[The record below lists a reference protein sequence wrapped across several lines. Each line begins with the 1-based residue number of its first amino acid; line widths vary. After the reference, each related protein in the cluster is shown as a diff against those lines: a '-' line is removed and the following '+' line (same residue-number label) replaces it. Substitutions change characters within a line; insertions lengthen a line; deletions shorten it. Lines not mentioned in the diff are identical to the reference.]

1 MRIIIKE
8 NQYKA
13 LYNSLNEQW
22 PGLVTALRNLFS
34 SDPNTYRNLARNL
47 DNLLLGN
54 PPKVRRRLTPTAGSS
69 YTLNDGQAILQAYMR
84 GHLTTD
90 EAAEV
95 VKSIF
100 KSATDEEII
109 NSVGKYFV
117 EVDSE
122 FVRKFRTG
130 SLSFDDLTQEYGA
143 RQAQAIRKALLEVSP
158 LSYKYI
164 TIFGDLNPDVAARII
179 DKALT
184 HAASKNVNI
193 ALKATSDKGKEIVLT
208 NREDILPAVISGK
221 LTDFYELKKMIIN
234 SIPTGPVANPDPALT
249 FVKNK
254 IISDLT
260 ADDLIKGF
268 EGKSIQE
275 IKSSIAKDGITNPE
289 VASAI
294 FRKLNPFG
302 GAVDAFWKGIGA
314 DSAGK
319 MITRIMLNK
328 AAISSAQNANPVFKN
343 IDQEDFKKL
352 LVWSVT
358 GIGDYQ
364 KVRSIL
370 STFGKGPATANVLG
384 QYVYAYIS
392 SSITVFALKT
402 LWMAIKSIF
411 SDKQIFPNEWT
422 AWAAFLQQEF
432 LNSNNFMT
440 GPIGRILL
448 ELGQW
453 MWNKSPG
460 GKLPVQVYQIL
471 DKLQELIGI
480 AEKKVE
486 DARENLPL
494 NPDGTIVQTS
504 SEETEIEPR

>member
-8 NQYKA
+8 NQYKT

-34 SDPNTYRNLARNL
+34 SDPNTYRYLARNL

-109 NSVGKYFV
+109 KSIGKYFV
-117 EVDSE
+117 EVDSD

-158 LSYKYI
+158 LSYKYV
-164 TIFGDLNPDVAARII
+164 TVFGDLNPDVAARII

-193 ALKATSDKGKEIVLT
+193 ALKATSDKGKEVVLT
-208 NREDILPAVISGK
+208 NREDILPAVISGR

-254 IISDLT
+254 IIADLT
-260 ADDLIKGF
+260 ADDLIKVF
-268 EGKSIQE
+268 EGKSLQE
-275 IKSSIAKDGITNPE
+275 IKSSINKDGITNPE

-294 FRKLNPFG
+294 FRKLNPAG
-302 GAVDAFWKGIGA
+302 GAVDAFWKGLGA

-319 MITRIMLNK
+319 IILRILMNK
-328 AAISSAQNANPVFKN
+328 MSISSVQTANPVFKN

-352 LVWSVT
+352 LVWSLT

-364 KVRSIL
+364 KVRSIIN
-370 STFGKGPATANVLG
+370 TFGKGPGAANALG

-392 SSITVFALKT
+392 SSFTVFLLKT
-402 LWMAIKSIF
+402 LAMAITSAF
-411 SDKQIFPNEWT
+411 SEKQIFPNEWT
-422 AWAAFLQQEF
+422 AWAAFVQQEF
-432 LNSNNFMT
+432 LKKDNLFA
-440 GPIGRILL
+440 GPIGRILF
-448 ELGQW
+448 ELGQFVW
-453 MWNKSPG
+453 EKSPG
-460 GKLPVQVYQIL
+460 GRLPVEVYKIL
-471 DKLQELIGI
+471 NRIKEEIGI
-480 AEKKVE
+480 AEEKVE
-486 DARENLPL
+486 DARRNLPT
-494 NPDGTIVQTS
+494 NSDGTIVQTP
-504 SEETEIEPR
+504 SEQTEIEPQ